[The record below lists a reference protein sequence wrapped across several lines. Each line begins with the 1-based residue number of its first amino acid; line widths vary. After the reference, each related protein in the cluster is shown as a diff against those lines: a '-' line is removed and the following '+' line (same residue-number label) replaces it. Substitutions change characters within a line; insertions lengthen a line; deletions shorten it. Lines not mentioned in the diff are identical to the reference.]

1 MDNGTITHAGLVEA
15 GLRNARENRD
25 EMARWLAVEVLL
37 ADSLALED
45 SELGERLIALQDRIE
60 ALTRTRHGVG

>member
-1 MDNGTITHAGLVEA
+1 MDDATMTHAGLVEA

-37 ADSLALED
+37 ADPVALD
-45 SELGERLIALQDRIE
+45 DGELGERLIALQDRIE
-60 ALTRTRHGVG
+60 ALARARHGVG